1 MKFDFKAILEK
12 IKEFWAKLTKKTK
25 ILACSIG
32 GGVLVLLILLTVI
45 LNTRENPY
53 RVLFPGMSNEEA
65 TQVYATLQEMDVQ
78 PQIDNRGQ
86 ILVPSEQWDN
96 LVFQLNGKGYP
107 KSTLSYDTFSSMS
120 GFTSTEFEKRTAL
133 IFEAQNRMQQT
144 LLRQV
149 GIEDAVVTFT
159 VPETSNYIWDQ
170 ANRDVS
176 RAGVTVRMKPGYELT
191 PERVTAIKHLASTS
205 VPNLD
210 PDDVVVVDG
219 DTGLEMPGVDDPSSA
234 GYYSVQRLEY
244 ERLIAEQLE
253 NNVKRLLSA
262 RYGSDGVTAVATV
275 VLDYDKMMSEQKEY
289 RPAQDGGNS
298 GVINHYQ
305 EDYSLNGTVSI
316 GGIVGEE
323 NNTDTPPIYPNED
336 GTGDASTTD
345 YHKEINY
352 DVSYIL
358 TQIERGEPILER
370 ATIAVIVNDPDFDLD
385 VEETLISLISRATNI
400 TSDNISVTNLNF
412 TVPAGPTPNDGTGFQ
427 LTRQQIILLI
437 IVGGALLLL
446 IIVLIVVLSILRK
459 RKKKKQQE
467 EEEAAAAAAE
477 LAESAVQTQEEIE
490 REIEEHKRMLQN
502 EALANS
508 NQKENAITQEIRD
521 FAKENPEIT
530 AALLRSMLKEEE

>member
-25 ILACSIG
+25 ILVCSIG
-32 GGVLVLLILLTVI
+32 GGVLVLLVILTII

-86 ILVPSEQWDN
+86 ILVPSEQWDS

-107 KSTLSYDTFSSMS
+107 KSTLSYDTFSSSS
-120 GFTSTEFEKRTAL
+120 GFTSTEFEKRTTL
-133 IFEAQNRMQQT
+133 IFQAQDRMQQT

-149 GIEDAVVTFT
+149 GIEDAVVSFT

-170 ANRDVS
+170 ANQDVS

-191 PERVTAIKHLASTS
+191 PERVTAIKHLAATS
-205 VPNLD
+205 VPNLE

-262 RYGSDGVTAVATV
+262 RYGNDGVTAVATV
-275 VLDYDKMMSEQKEY
+275 ELNYEKMMSEQKLY
-289 RPAQDGGNS
+289 QPAQDGGNS
-298 GVINHYQ
+298 GVINHFQ
-305 EDYSLNGTVSI
+305 EDYSLDGTVAI

-358 TQIERGEPILER
+358 TQMERGEPILER

-412 TVPAGPTPNDGTGFQ
+412 TVPAGPTPGDDTGFS
-427 LTRQQIILLI
+427 LSRQQIILLI

-446 IIVLIVVLSILRK
+446 IIILIVVLSILRK

-477 LAESAVQTQEEIE
+477 LAQSAVQTQEEIE

-508 NQKENAITQEIRD
+508 NQKENAITQEIRE